1 MRIGVLIGALSIASC
16 SDGGSS
22 TGTTSSGGG
31 GGGGGGSGT
40 VSLDAS
46 RIFNGNLTLSG
57 TITLPPGSGAGKS
70 IQLTASGG
78 GEDITQ
84 SGSQVGP
91 AGTTP
96 GDTVPYTVTGLV
108 EGTYSIRARVDMDA
122 NGSLEAG
129 DLDGYTGGTVAAPVV
144 EFTKA
149 VKVTVGPSGATGV
162 DFGLG
167 KVGSD

>member
-1 MRIGVLIGALSIASC
+1 MRIGILVCALSIASC

-22 TGTTSSGGG
+22 TGATSASSGGP
-31 GGGGGGSGT
+31 SAVT
-40 VSLDAS
+40 LDAS
-46 RIFNGNLTLSG
+46 RIFRGNLTLSG

-84 SGSQVGP
+84 TGSQVGP

-108 EGTYSIRARVDMDA
+108 EGSYSIRARVDMDA

-129 DLDGYTGGTVAAPVV
+129 DLDGYTGGTVAAPIM
-144 EFTKA
+144 EFSKA
-149 VKVTVGPSGATGV
+149 VKVTVGPSGATAV

-167 KVGSD
+167 KVGAD